1 MNFENI
7 SDVQE
12 LLEKT
17 TSIEDRI
24 QTSLIL
30 LNGKFSEL
38 GDIVSKLR
46 KFSCLYQKEKVN
58 ASENNDLYH
67 VL

>member
-12 LLEKT
+12 FLEKT

-24 QTSLIL
+24 HTSLIL

-38 GDIVSKLR
+38 GDIVSKLK
-46 KFSCLYQKEKVN
+46 KFSSLYRKEKGN
-58 ASENNDLYH
+58 ASENNDRYH

>member
-7 SDVQE
+7 SEVQE
-12 LLEKT
+12 FLEKT

-38 GDIVSKLR
+38 GDVISKLR
-46 KFSCLYQKEKVN
+46 EFSYLYQKEKIH
-58 ASENNDLYH
+58 ASEKSDLYH
-67 VL
+67 V